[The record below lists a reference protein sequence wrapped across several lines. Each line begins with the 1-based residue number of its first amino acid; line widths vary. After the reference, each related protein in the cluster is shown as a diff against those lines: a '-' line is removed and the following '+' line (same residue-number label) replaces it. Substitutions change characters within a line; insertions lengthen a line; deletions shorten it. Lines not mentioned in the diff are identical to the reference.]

1 METKS
6 SKKQV
11 VKTTAKNTNKKS
23 TVKKSTS
30 KKTNSKLTSAKP
42 TLNKIPMVEVGVV
55 DANNISYVR
64 PFENQHHTP
73 SRTQVFREEIS
84 SLKKLNL
91 ESDQEI
97 KNLIQNNEILEEQN
111 KKNET
116 EILNF
121 KNRVAKLEHDLNDSY
136 KKNQN
141 LVNELNTI
149 IANNKNLKNQ
159 LSQLEE
165 NNKILN
171 EQFKNVQTELK
182 SKINV
187 EQEQTPPPPSNN
199 GPKPENWESIK
210 NQLEKQIIQLNKALE
225 DERQQMINKLQIK
238 SKEAQKL
245 VDDKLDE
252 LEKKKQD
259 ELAQLKSKVNEEV
272 ICQFLDPIL
281 LLDQT
286 IESSANNSAI
296 YNYLQGFKMI
306 VNMFKD
312 KLSMLG
318 TEEIVVNVGD
328 TFNENWMAAFDAIH
342 DPKYPPN
349 IVLKVVS
356 KGYAL
361 KGKVIKYTSVVVSK

>member
-1 METKS
+1 
-6 SKKQV
+6 
-11 VKTTAKNTNKKS
+11 
-23 TVKKSTS
+23 
-30 KKTNSKLTSAKP
+30 
-42 TLNKIPMVEVGVV
+42 
-55 DANNISYVR
+55 
-64 PFENQHHTP
+64 
-73 SRTQVFREEIS
+73 
-84 SLKKLNL
+84 
-91 ESDQEI
+91 
-97 KNLIQNNEILEEQN
+97 
-111 KKNET
+111 
-116 EILNF
+116 
-121 KNRVAKLEHDLNDSY
+121 
-136 KKNQN
+136 
-141 LVNELNTI
+141 
-149 IANNKNLKNQ
+149 
-159 LSQLEE
+159 
-165 NNKILN
+165 
-171 EQFKNVQTELK
+171 
-182 SKINV
+182 
-187 EQEQTPPPPSNN
+187 
-199 GPKPENWESIK
+199 
-210 NQLEKQIIQLNKALE
+210 
-225 DERQQMINKLQIK
+225 MINKLQIK